1 MIYPS
6 DFEKK
11 IGFTSIRS
19 LVSDNCI
26 SPLGRRYCARMSFMT
41 DFEAVRKA
49 LLLVSDMLALIDSD
63 AAMPTENL
71 HDMTGA
77 LGAVKVEGG
86 FMSPQEL
93 YRLRTSLL
101 TIARLRDFFALTDED
116 GNLRAPRLAAE
127 FSGMLTFPALERH
140 IDTVINKYGEVAD
153 NASPQLFD
161 IRRSIASASAS
172 LSSVMR
178 RVIDRAVSE
187 GIVESDTTPSMRDGR
202 LVIPV
207 ASGRK
212 RAIKGIVHDESAS
225 GKTSYI
231 EPVEVVA
238 ASNRLRELQEEEKR
252 EIHRILVAMGD
263 IIRPYVPD
271 LLESYD
277 RLGYYD
283 FLRAKAL
290 VAVLLG
296 AEMPIMEKEP
306 EIDWYG
312 ARHPLLYITLR
323 AHGRSVVPLD
333 IHLDSDQRIL
343 IISGPNAGGK
353 SVCLKTVGIVQYML
367 QCGMLPTM
375 HSNSHASVFGS
386 ICVDIGDE
394 QSIENDLSTYSSHLR
409 NMKLFLRQ
417 ASERTLILV
426 DEMGSG
432 TEPQIGGALAQAI
445 IAQWNEAGA
454 MGVITTHYQNL
465 KTYADNTPGLVNG
478 AMLYDRQN
486 MQPLFKLSIGSPGSS
501 FALEIA
507 YKTGLPREVIEA
519 AKEIVGSDYVNMDKY
534 LSDIARDR
542 RYWQNKRQSIR
553 EKEARL
559 ETITAR
565 YEEQM
570 DDLKSR
576 RREILSKAK
585 DEAREILSHTNRTVE
600 RTILEIRNAQAE
612 KERTRQLRK
621 ELDEYKKKV
630 SEDTDSHDESL
641 PGVKPLRNT
650 RRKEDK
656 NALSRLKQKPE
667 STPVIHVD
675 SYVRMSKGGTVG
687 KVLSLNGKEAEV
699 AFGALR
705 MRVKLSELKPAS
717 PPSASAASQSAS
729 ISVSTSDNSR
739 RRQLDFKQD
748 IDLRG
753 MRADEAL
760 QAVTY
765 FLDDAI
771 QFGIQRV
778 RILHGTG
785 TGALRV
791 SIRHYLQ
798 SVPGVKSF
806 RDEDVRFGGA
816 GITVVDLI

>member
-1 MIYPS
+1 MIYPA

-11 IGFTSIRS
+11 IGFTAVRA
-19 LVSDNCI
+19 LVSDSCI
-26 SPLGRRYCARMSFMT
+26 SPLGRRYCADMSFMT
-41 DFEAVRKA
+41 DFGAVNSA
-49 LLLVSDMLALIDSD
+49 LLLTNEMLGLVKTHAP
-63 AAMPTENL
+63 MPTENL
-71 HDMTGA
+71 HDMTA
-77 LGAVKVEGG
+77 SLAAVKVEGG
-86 FMSPQEL
+86 FMSPLEL

-101 TIARLRDFFALTDED
+101 TIGRLRDFFSLTDDD
-116 GNLRAPRLAAE
+116 GKPRAPRLAAE
-127 FSGMLTFPALERH
+127 FSELLTFPALERR
-140 IDTVINKYGEVAD
+140 IDSVINKFGEVAD

-207 ASGRK
+207 ASGKK
-212 RAIKGIVHDESAS
+212 RSLKGIVHDESAS

-252 EIHRILVAMGD
+252 EIHRILVAVAD
-263 IIRPYVPD
+263 EIRPCVPD

-283 FLRAKAL
+283 FIRAKAL
-290 VAVLLG
+290 VADTLD
-296 AEMPIMEKEP
+296 ASMPVMEEKA
-306 EIDWYG
+306 EIDWFG
-312 ARHPLLYITLR
+312 ARHPVLDLTLR
-323 AHGRSVVPLD
+323 AQGRGVVPLD
-333 IHLDSDQRIL
+333 LHLDSEQRIL
-343 IISGPNAGGK
+343 MISGPNAGGK
-353 SVCLKTVGIVQYML
+353 SVCLKTVGIIQYML
-367 QCGMLPTM
+367 QCGMLPAM
-375 HSNSHASVFGS
+375 HSNSHASVFND
-386 ICVDIGDE
+386 ICIDIGDE
-394 QSIENDLSTYSSHLR
+394 QSLENDLSTYSSHLR
-409 NMKLFLRQ
+409 NMKVFLRQ
-417 ASERTLILV
+417 ASPRTLILV

-445 IAQWNEAGA
+445 IAQWNEARA

-465 KTYADNTPGLVNG
+465 KTFADNTPGLVNG

-507 YKTGLPREVIEA
+507 YKTGLPRSVIDA

-534 LSDIARDR
+534 LLDIARDR

-553 EKEARL
+553 EKEVKL
-559 ETITAR
+559 EALASR
-565 YEEQM
+565 YEEQV

-576 RREILSKAK
+576 RREILSKAR
-585 DEAREILSHTNRTVE
+585 DEAREILSTTNRTVE

-621 ELDEYKKKV
+621 ELDDYKKQV
-630 SEDTDSHDESL
+630 ADSDAASESL
-641 PGVKPLRNT
+641 PGVKPLRNP
-650 RRKEDK
+650 RRKEEK
-656 NALSRLKQKPE
+656 RKQEPKPKAAQPQE
-667 STPVIHVD
+667 IKVD
-675 SYVRMSKGGTVG
+675 GYVRMSKGGTVG
-687 KVLSLNGKEAEV
+687 KVLSINGKEAEV

-705 MRVKLSELKPAS
+705 MRVKCSELRPAS
-717 PPSASAASQSAS
+717 APASTAATQTASIASATTDS
-729 ISVSTSDNSR
+729 SR

-765 FLDDAI
+765 FLDDAM
-771 QFGIQRV
+771 QFGIPRV

-791 SIRHYLQ
+791 SIRRYLQ

-816 GITVVDLI
+816 GITVVDLA

>member
-6 DFEKK
+6 DFENK
-11 IGFTSIRS
+11 IGFTAIRS

-26 SPLGRRYCARMSFMT
+26 SPLGRRYCARMGFMT
-41 DFEAVRKA
+41 DFEAVRQA
-49 LLLVSDMLALIDSD
+49 LLLANDMLALVESN
-63 AAMPTENL
+63 ASMPTENL
-71 HDMTGA
+71 HDVTA
-77 LGAVKVEGG
+77 SLGSVKVEGG

-101 TIARLRDFFALTDED
+101 TIARLKDFFALTDEE
-116 GNLRAPRLAAE
+116 GNLRAPRLTAE
-127 FSGMLTFPALERH
+127 FSAMLTFPLLECH
-140 IDTVINKYGEVAD
+140 IDTVINKYGEVSD

-161 IRRSIASASAS
+161 IRRAIASASAS

-187 GIVESDTTPSMRDGR
+187 GIVDSDTTPSMRDGR

-212 RAIKGIVHDESAS
+212 RAIRGIVHDESAS

-252 EIHRILVAMGD
+252 EIHRILVATGD
-263 IIRPYVPD
+263 VIRPYVPD
-271 LLESYD
+271 LLDSYD

-290 VAVLLG
+290 VASSLG
-296 AEMPIMEKEP
+296 AAMPIMEAKP

-312 ARHPLLYITLR
+312 ARHPLLYLTLR
-323 AHGRSVVPLD
+323 SQGRSVVPLD
-333 IHLDSDQRIL
+333 LHLDPKQRIL
-343 IISGPNAGGK
+343 LISGPNAGGK

-375 HSNSHASVFGS
+375 HSNSHASVFS
-386 ICVDIGDE
+386 DICIDIGDE

-409 NMKLFLRQ
+409 NMKVFLRQ

-445 IAQWNEAGA
+445 IAKWNEARA

-465 KTYADNTPGLVNG
+465 KTYADNTPGLING

-507 YKTGLPREVIEA
+507 YKTGLPRDVIEA

-534 LSDIARDR
+534 LLDIARDR

-559 ETITAR
+559 EAITAR

-585 DEAREILSHTNRTVE
+585 DEAKEILLNTNRTVE
-600 RTILEIRNAQAE
+600 RTILEIRNVQAE
-612 KERTRQLRK
+612 KERTRQLRR
-621 ELDEYKKKV
+621 ELDEYKKQV
-630 SEDTDSHDESL
+630 SEEIDKHDDTL
-641 PGVKPLRNT
+641 PGMKPLRSP
-650 RRKEDK
+650 RPKK
-656 NALSRLKQKPE
+656 SKPE
-667 STPVIHVD
+667 VSYKSPAEKPAAITVN
-675 SYVRMSKGGTVG
+675 SYVRMSKGGTSG
-687 KVLSLNGKEAEV
+687 KVLSLNGREAEV

-705 MRVKLSELKPAS
+705 MRVKISELCPAS
-717 PPSASAASQSAS
+717 PPSASAASQTAS
-729 ISVSTSDNSR
+729 IASSTTDSSR

-771 QFGIQRV
+771 QFGIPRV

-791 SIRHYLQ
+791 SIRRYLQ
-798 SVPGVKSF
+798 SVPGVTSF

-816 GITVVDLI
+816 GITVVDLS